1 MNTSTDTIVA
11 PATASGGA
19 IAVIRLSGPEAIA
32 CCDRIFRGR
41 KPLAE
46 AAGHTLHYG
55 EVIDGD
61 RTIDDV
67 VAAIYRAPHSYTG
80 EDAVELS
87 CHGSPYIVS
96 EIIALLLRSGARM
109 AQPGEFTIRAFL
121 AGRMDLAQAE
131 AVADLIASDS
141 RASHAMAST
150 QMRGGY
156 SAALGALRDELLQLA
171 SLLELELDFS
181 EEDVQ
186 FADRAR
192 LREMMHRIESEITRL
207 TDSFRL
213 GNTIKKGVAVAI
225 VGEPNVGKSTLLNR
239 LLGEERA
246 LVSDIA
252 GTTRD
257 TIEET
262 LNIDGVLFRFIDTA
276 GLHDT
281 ADRLE
286 QMGIDRTQ
294 EMIRRAQI
302 VLQVVDATCP
312 IPPAIQITSE
322 QTRLLIVKQSNR
334 RYPRDAGSNIEYR
347 RQTPTLFSS
356 RQKPAMESN
365 GSLPDS
371 ARLSTPEASTTAIP
385 SSRTAAIWRPCAKPS
400 TPCTEPSRP
409 SMTIVRP
416 TS

>member
-1 MNTSTDTIVA
+1 
-11 PATASGGA
+11 
-19 IAVIRLSGPEAIA
+19 
-32 CCDRIFRGR
+32 
-41 KPLAE
+41 
-46 AAGHTLHYG
+46 
-55 EVIDGD
+55 
-61 RTIDDV
+61 
-67 VAAIYRAPHSYTG
+67 
-80 EDAVELS
+80 
-87 CHGSPYIVS
+87 
-96 EIIALLLRSGARM
+96 
-109 AQPGEFTIRAFL
+109 
-121 AGRMDLAQAE
+121 MDLAQAE

-276 GLHDT
+276 GCT
-281 ADRLE
+281 
-286 QMGIDRTQ
+286 
-294 EMIRRAQI
+294 
-302 VLQVVDATCP
+302 
-312 IPPAIQITSE
+312 IPPTAW
-322 QTRLLIVKQSNR
+322 NR
-334 RYPRDAGSNIEYR
+334 W
-347 RQTPTLFSS
+347 
-356 RQKPAMESN
+356 
-365 GSLPDS
+365 
-371 ARLSTPEASTTAIP
+371 ASTA
-385 SSRTAAIWRPCAKPS
+385 RR
-400 TPCTEPSRP
+400 R
-409 SMTIVRP
+409 
-416 TS
+416 